1 MRLKKEFEALEQ
13 PLEMILNM
21 SGMSYAWRTEEFPD
35 RKLEDG
41 RQVGFI
47 AQDLEK
53 ILPAAVRTDGEGYK
67 SVSYTTV
74 VPVLV
79 EAVKVQEKQINA
91 QRKQINAQQKQH
103 DEQQKQIDV
112 QQKQIEDLK
121 AAVAQLLTRSR
132 L

>member
-13 PLEMILNM
+13 PLGMILNM
-21 SGMSYAWRTEEFPD
+21 SGLSYAWRTDEFPD
-35 RKLEDG
+35 KKLGDS

-53 ILPAAVRTDGEGYK
+53 ILPEAVRTDDEGYK

-79 EAVKVQEKQINA
+79 EAIKVQ
-91 QRKQINAQQKQH
+91 QQQLNT
-103 DEQQKQIDV
+103 QQKQI
-112 QQKQIEDLK
+112 QDLK
-121 AAVAQLLTRSR
+121 AAVAQLVSQLE
-132 L
+132 